1 MRTQRTLAVLLFL
14 WALALYTY
22 TLAPSVMWGDAVEA
36 QVQVALGGSSY
47 MYFVDL
53 ENAIEASIDHFPFA
67 RLGVAAWDHPL
78 YIMLGQIFAH
88 LVPWGD
94 VAYRM
99 NLMSALTAAVVV
111 VVVYLVGQALVQ
123 DDWAAIMGALA
134 LAVSHT
140 FWLHAVMAEIY
151 ALHLLFMISLIG
163 LTFRWVERRR
173 GFELRLLMLLAG
185 LGMANYLLL
194 ALTLVPLLAYLVLA
208 TTSGA
213 TFPARVTWLWRAIRS
228 RTGGICFGLFLIGF
242 APWWIQFL
250 RMARMLGVPLT
261 LRLAAGAPW
270 LPQSL
275 AISMPRD
282 VIAHLLGYFGWLLY
296 QFTPLGLALAAY
308 GWVCLRH
315 TQSGRAWLLLA
326 LWVVHTAF
334 SANYHVKD
342 QFAFHLPSYLIVAL
356 MMTTGA
362 AALLR
367 RLDIGA
373 TSSRRSTTVRVSL
386 LVALIILP
394 VGLYTT
400 TPRLLRAADVTD
412 ITAGIAPIGVGVRNT
427 LAIFLDPNQRDDDS
441 AARFGRSTLAQ
452 LAPRALVFTPSQ
464 SDGET
469 YLILRYFQLVE
480 QRRPDVRLELMLF
493 YPRQSF
499 QSALLEIIRAES
511 GCRPLYL
518 ASVNPRGYPLDEL
531 ATDFAIVPEANIYR
545 VQSRR
550 GAMARPCN
558 EQRESK
564 RSGTLADLLAE
575 VVRNQ

>member
-194 ALTLVPLLAYLVLA
+194 ALTLVP
-208 TTSGA
+208 
-213 TFPARVTWLWRAIRS
+213 
-228 RTGGICFGLFLIGF
+228 GF

-373 TSSRRSTTVRVSL
+373 TSS
-386 LVALIILP
+386 
-394 VGLYTT
+394 
-400 TPRLLRAADVTD
+400 PRLHV
-412 ITAGIAPIGVGVRNT
+412 
-427 LAIFLDPNQRDDDS
+427 S
-441 AARFGRSTLAQ
+441 
-452 LAPRALVFTPSQ
+452 
-464 SDGET
+464 
-469 YLILRYFQLVE
+469 
-480 QRRPDVRLELMLF
+480 
-493 YPRQSF
+493 
-499 QSALLEIIRAES
+499 
-511 GCRPLYL
+511 
-518 ASVNPRGYPLDEL
+518 
-531 ATDFAIVPEANIYR
+531 
-545 VQSRR
+545 
-550 GAMARPCN
+550 
-558 EQRESK
+558 
-564 RSGTLADLLAE
+564 
-575 VVRNQ
+575 VVRPWHSSHHGHSCSHLARVMVRPTSSCVTSSWWNNAALMCASN